1 MEEKQLII
9 EETDIGERIDAF
21 VAKAL
26 ELSRSQAKKMIEEG
40 DVLLLGKPCKVSG
53 KVKKTDVFIAKVHP
67 PKSLEVPAEDIEFDI
82 VYQDDMLAVIN
93 KPQGLIVHP
102 TTHDLSGT
110 LVNGLLKRL
119 SDLSGINGVLRPG
132 IVHRIDKDTSG
143 LLVVAKC
150 DIAHG
155 SLAKQIEKKTAKR
168 IYLALCEGV
177 FKKTEDVIETKIG
190 RSKTDRK
197 KMAVTYDGKI
207 AITKYE
213 VLHQFDAHAL
223 VKFSLETG
231 RTHQIR
237 VHARHIGHPVVGD
250 KTYGFEKQKFK
261 LEGQLLHAS
270 KLVLKHPESKE
281 EMAFF
286 APLPEYFVN
295 VLQTLARVQGVDIDF
310 SKIVETL

>member
-1 MEEKQLII
+1 MEKQQLII
-9 EETDIGERIDAF
+9 EETDIGERLDAF
-21 VAKAL
+21 LSKAL
-26 ELSRSQAKKMIEEG
+26 EISRSQSKKMIEEG
-40 DVLLLGKPCKVSG
+40 NVFVGEKLGKVSY
-53 KVKKTDVFIAKVHP
+53 KVKATDEIFASVQP
-67 PKSLEVPAEDIEFDI
+67 PKEMEVLAEDIDFEI
-82 VYQDDMLAVIN
+82 VFEDEMFAVVN

-119 SDLSGINGVLRPG
+119 EGLSGINGVLRPG

-150 DIAHG
+150 DRAHG

-197 KMAVTYDGKI
+197 KMAVVFDGKI

-213 VLHQFDAHAL
+213 VLHQFESHAL

-250 KTYGFEKQKFK
+250 KTYGYEKQKFK

-270 KLVLKHPESKE
+270 KLVLKHPETKE
-281 EMAFF
+281 EMEFF
-286 APLPEYFVN
+286 APLPDYFEK
-295 VLQTLARVQGVDIDF
+295 VLQTLANVQGEKLDF
-310 SKIVETL
+310 SNIVVNL